1 MVPEN
6 DGPPPEARPAGLPDL
21 VSLCRNLNRERARYV
36 VIGGMAIIQA
46 GFVRA
51 TKDIELLIDTAQ
63 DNIARIRR
71 ALLELPDQAIRDM
84 SDEDLDR
91 YAVVRIADEF
101 VIDLMKTACG
111 VDYGEASGMAHAV
124 SIEGVPI
131 PFATPELLWRTKQTV
146 RDKDRLDRAFL
157 ASLLGLDPTR

>member
-1 MVPEN
+1 
-6 DGPPPEARPAGLPDL
+6 
-21 VSLCRNLNRERARYV
+21 
-36 VIGGMAIIQA
+36 MAIIQA

-51 TKDIELLIDTAQ
+51 TEDIDLLIDTAPE
-63 DNIARIRR
+63 NIAHIRR
-71 ALLELPDQAIRDM
+71 ALLEPPDQAIRDM
-84 SDEDLDR
+84 ADDDLDR
-91 YAVVRIADEF
+91 YVVVRIADEF

-111 VDYGEASGMAHAV
+111 VDYGEARGMAHAV

-157 ASLLGLDPTR
+157 ASLLGLGPTP

>member
-1 MVPEN
+1 
-6 DGPPPEARPAGLPDL
+6 
-21 VSLCRNLNRERARYV
+21 
-36 VIGGMAIIQA
+36 MAIIQA

-51 TKDIELLIDTAQ
+51 TEDIDLLIDTAP

-84 SDEDLDR
+84 ADDDLDR
-91 YAVVRIADEF
+91 YVVVRIADEF

-124 SIEGVPI
+124 SIEGVAI

-157 ASLLGLDPTR
+157 ASLLGLGPTP